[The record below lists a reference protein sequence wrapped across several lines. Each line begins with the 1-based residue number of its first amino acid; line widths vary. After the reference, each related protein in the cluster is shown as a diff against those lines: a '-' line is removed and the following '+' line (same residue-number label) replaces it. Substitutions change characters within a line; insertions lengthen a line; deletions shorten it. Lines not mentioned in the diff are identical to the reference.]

1 MYDVVVAGAGHN
13 GLVCAA
19 YLAKAGLK
27 VLVLDT
33 RPTVGGCAST
43 VDAIGARVN
52 ICNCDHIMVHS
63 TPMIDELGL
72 RDHGLEYVALEA
84 VQHNAFW
91 DDTVAPWTQYRSL
104 DRTTD
109 EVRRNHPDQADNW
122 IRYITDA
129 KPAAELVLAM
139 AQGLPTPGRATR
151 LLAAH
156 KGHGARRLLLW
167 SKQSVGEV
175 LRSYFTSDALLT
187 PTIVSGPA
195 VWGCCL
201 STPNT
206 GLGAL
211 GYVMKSMLGAARPVG
226 GSGAFPAAL
235 KGAIEARGGVV
246 RCGATVAAIECD
258 RHAVNGVR
266 LTTGEVIATRA
277 VVAACDPRQVML
289 EWLGAGAPSAA
300 TGMINKWR
308 ARPQFD
314 GYESKIDAV
323 LSELPRLKNS
333 PDHDWMSTVTV
344 SPTAAEIDAAW
355 GLMGAGR
362 IADRPMFLIN
372 IPSVADASMMTTDGK
387 HILSLEV
394 VYTPY
399 AFVGGWSTNV
409 EAQRWLDV
417 AAQLFE
423 PGLKESI
430 GEWRVMTPVD
440 YERDFGMPR
449 GHAASFTGSPLSAL
463 RGVDPELSRYETPIG
478 GLFLTGAATYPGAG
492 VWGAS
497 GRNTAAVVAAKL
509 A

>member
-1 MYDVVVAGAGHN
+1 MYDVVVVGAGHN

-27 VLVLDT
+27 ALVLDS
-33 RPTVGGCAST
+33 RATVGGCAST
-43 VDAIGARVN
+43 VDAVGARVN

-63 TPMIDELGL
+63 TPMIDELSL
-72 RDHGLEYVALEA
+72 LDHGLEYITLDA

-91 DDTVAPWTQYRSL
+91 DDSVTPWTHFRSL

-109 EVRRNHPDQADNW
+109 EIRRTHPDQADNW
-122 IRYITDA
+122 IRYVTDA
-129 KPAAELVLAM
+129 KPVAELVLAM
-139 AQGLPTPGRATR
+139 AQGLPTPARAAR
-151 LLAAH
+151 VLGASR
-156 KGHGARRLLLW
+156 GHGARRLMQW
-167 SKQSVGEV
+167 SKMSVGEV
-175 LRSYFTSDALLT
+175 LRDYFTSDALLT

-211 GYVMKSMLGAARPVG
+211 GYVMKSMNGAARPVG
-226 GSGAFPAAL
+226 GSGALPLAL
-235 KGAIEARGGVV
+235 RRAIEACGGQV
-246 RCGATVAAIECD
+246 RCDATVAAIECD

-266 LTTGEVIATRA
+266 LTTGEVIPTRA

-289 EWLGAGAPSAA
+289 EWLSSSAPSAA
-300 TGMINKWR
+300 TGMINRWR
-308 ARPQFD
+308 ARPHTD

-323 LSELPRLKNS
+323 ISELPRLKNS
-333 PDHDWMSTVTV
+333 PDFDWMATVDV
-344 SPTAAEIDAAW
+344 APAAAEIDAAW
-355 GLMGAGR
+355 ALMQQGR
-362 IADRPMFLIN
+362 IAERPMFLIN
-372 IPSVADASMMTTDGK
+372 IPSVADPSMMTADGK
-387 HILSLEV
+387 HVLSLEV
-394 VYTPY
+394 LYTPY
-399 AFVGGWSTNV
+399 AFAGGWETRA
-409 EAQRWLDV
+409 EPQRWLDV

-423 PGLKESI
+423 HGFVESI
-430 GEWRVMTPVD
+430 GEWRAMTPVD

-463 RGVDPELSRYETPIG
+463 RGVDPELTRYETPIG